1 MARLHLVAQGEHA
14 SGIAEQYGFGSFDV
28 IWQHAENKALRDKR
42 KDPNVLLPGDEIYIP
57 DAQLKQLTVPSEKR
71 HTIVV
76 HRPKAKLR
84 LVLLDAL
91 GDPIANVKG
100 DLTLKSEKKPVT
112 TDGEGLIEVEIPL
125 SEKTAV
131 LEVEGLVY
139 DLAIG
144 HLDPENT
151 ATGADSRLV
160 NLGYRFVEPE
170 DLRDDGR
177 RAELIFAAELFAH
190 DHDVKPQKGQYQA
203 VLDKLRQTHG
213 C

>member
-1 MARLHLVAQGEHA
+1 MPRLHIVAQGEHA
-14 SGIAEQYGFGSFDV
+14 SSIADQHGFGKFDV
-28 IWQHAENKALRDKR
+28 IWQHGENKALRDKR

-57 DAQLKQLTVPSEKR
+57 DLSPKQLSVPTEKR

-91 GDPIANVKG
+91 GDPIANAKG
-100 DLTLKSEKKPVT
+100 ELTLKSEKKPVS
-112 TDGEGLIEVEIPL
+112 TDGDGLIEVDIAL
-125 SEKTAV
+125 SERAAT
-131 LEVEGLVY
+131 LEVDGLVY

-151 ATGADSRLV
+151 ATGADARLV

-170 DLRDDGR
+170 ELHDDSR
-177 RAELIFAAELFAH
+177 RAELVFAAELFAH
-190 DHDVKPQKGQYQA
+190 DQKVKPQKGQYQL

-213 C
+213 S